1 MTRRMLVVGRNPN
14 KPSHLKG
21 LRDAILLRWAV
32 GQLTSTMT
40 HSEARTGK
48 AQMSTPEH
56 REPVSHAAIPPTVA
70 SPRGAVKV
78 GLVQINNSFSG
89 QNYLPYSVALLQ
101 TYVQQKSADPGRYRF
116 LPPLYKRVRIAD
128 AVEALLDA
136 DLVGFSTY
144 VWNGRIS
151 LEIARRLKAAKP
163 GIVIVF
169 GGPHVPDQPE
179 AFLRAHRQIDIAVH
193 NEGERTFLQL
203 LEMFPG
209 GNWENLPGVSF
220 VKPDG
225 GFVRNPNTERA
236 RDLDEIPSPFLEGA
250 FDEIMAANPQE
261 SWIGLWETNRG
272 CPFRCT
278 FCDWGSATAAK
289 VTKFGEERLYA
300 EVDWFAEKKIEYIFC
315 CDANFGIQKRDVDI
329 AKYVSEVKG
338 STGYPVALS
347 VQNTKN
353 ATERAYETQKILSDA
368 GLNKGVAL
376 SMQSV
381 DMTTLEAIKRDNIS
395 LGTYME
401 LQRRFTRDKVE
412 TYSDLIL
419 GLPGETY
426 ESFVKG
432 VDQLMENGQHNRI
445 QFNNL
450 SILPNAEMGD
460 PAYQAKYGMITV
472 ESKIINIHG
481 ERIELDD
488 DVPEVQDLVI
498 ATAATPLADWRRT
511 RVFCWMTALLHF
523 DKLFQIPLILAHG
536 ISGIS
541 YRDMIEAFMAA
552 DPRRFPMIAEIN
564 AFFHSEAESIQR
576 GGAEYVFSK
585 EYLNIFWPAD
595 EYIFVKLTAEGKFDA
610 FYAEAGKLL
619 LETLSARHGTLPMDV
634 IEEAV
639 RLNHALVNQPFA
651 KADLRVHLR
660 YDLLDYW
667 RKVRDGE
674 QALLRE
680 TPLVVEIDRTSK
692 PYDDFQKWCRE
703 IVWWGNKKGAY
714 LYSPRAAA
722 ITPELAGHY

>member
-1 MTRRMLVVGRNPN
+1 MSSNDRHPIAAGSPPFA
-14 KPSHLKG
+14 PS
-21 LRDAILLRWAV
+21 A
-32 GQLTSTMT
+32 
-40 HSEARTGK
+40 
-48 AQMSTPEH
+48 
-56 REPVSHAAIPPTVA
+56 
-70 SPRGAVKV
+70 GAPLKV

-101 TYVQQKSADPGRYRF
+101 TYVEQKSANPGRYSF
-116 LPPLYKRVRIAD
+116 LTPLYKRIRIAD
-128 AVEALLDA
+128 AVASLLDA

-151 LEIARRLKAAKP
+151 LEIARRLKALKP
-163 GIVIVF
+163 GIFIVF

-179 AFLRAHRQIDIAVH
+179 SFRRATPQIDIAVH
-193 NEGERTFLQL
+193 NEGERTFLAM
-203 LEMFPG
+203 LETFPDREA
-209 GNWENLPGVSF
+209 WQSLPGVSY

-225 GFVRNPNTERA
+225 SFVRNANIDRV

-250 FDEIMAANPQE
+250 FDAIMAANPNE

-300 EVDWFAEKKIEYIFC
+300 EVDWFAQKKIEYIFC
-315 CDANFGIQKRDVDI
+315 CDANFGIQKRDVNI
-329 AKYVSEVKG
+329 AKYVSKVKQE
-338 STGYPVALS
+338 SGYPVALS

-460 PAYQAKYGMITV
+460 PAYQARYGMITV

-552 DPRRFPMIAEIN
+552 DPKRFPKIAEIN
-564 AFFHSEAESIQR
+564 AFFHSEAEAIQK
-576 GGAEYVFSK
+576 GGPEYVFSK

-595 EYIFVKLTAEGKFDA
+595 EFIFVKLTADGAFDA
-610 FYAEAGKLL
+610 FYEEAGRLL
-619 LETLSARHGTLPMDV
+619 IETVSARHSGLPMDV
-634 IEEAV
+634 IDEAV
-639 RLNHALVNQPFA
+639 RLNHALVHQPFA
-651 KADLRVHLR
+651 KEDVKVRLR
-660 YDLLDYW
+660 YDLLEYW

-680 TPLVVEIDRTSK
+680 VPQVVEIDRTSK
-692 PYDDFQKWCRE
+692 PYTDFQKWCRE

-714 LYSPRAAA
+714 LYSPRALA

>member
-1 MTRRMLVVGRNPN
+1 M
-14 KPSHLKG
+14 
-21 LRDAILLRWAV
+21 
-32 GQLTSTMT
+32 
-40 HSEARTGK
+40 
-48 AQMSTPEH
+48 
-56 REPVSHAAIPPTVA
+56 
-70 SPRGAVKV
+70 RGPIKI

-89 QNYLPYSVALLQ
+89 QNYLPYSIALLQ
-101 TYVQQKSADPGRYRF
+101 TYVQKFAPHAGRYEF
-116 LPPLYKRVRIAD
+116 LTPIYKRVRIAD
-128 AVEALLDA
+128 AVAALRDA

-151 LEIARRLKAAKP
+151 LEIARRLKALKP
-163 GIVIVF
+163 SVSIVF

-179 AFLRAHRQIDIAVH
+179 RFLRDNPQIDLAVH
-193 NEGERTFLQL
+193 NEGERTFLKL
-203 LEMFPG
+203 LEAFPDRDA
-209 GNWENLPGVSF
+209 WAALPGVSMM
-220 VKPDG
+220 KADG
-225 GFVRNPNTERA
+225 TFVRNANIERV

-250 FDEIMAANPQE
+250 FDRIMKANPGE

-289 VTKFGEERLYA
+289 VTKFGEDRLYR
-300 EVDWFAEKKIEYIFC
+300 EVDWFAARKIEYIFC

-329 AKYVSEVKG
+329 ANYVARVKNE
-338 STGYPVALS
+338 TGYPVALS

-353 ATERAYETQKILSDA
+353 ATERAYLTQKILSDA

-381 DMTTLEAIKRDNIS
+381 DAVTLEAIKRDNIS
-395 LGTYME
+395 LDTYME
-401 LQRRFTRDKVE
+401 LQRRFTRDRVE

-432 VDQLMENGQHNRI
+432 VDQLIENGQHNRI

-460 PAYQAKYGMITV
+460 IAYQRKYGMVTV

-488 DVPEVQDLVI
+488 DVPELQDLVV
-498 ATAATPLADWRRT
+498 ATSAMPAADWRRT

-523 DKLFQIPLILAHG
+523 DKLFQIPLMLAHG
-536 ISGIS
+536 ISGIP
-541 YRDMIEAFMAA
+541 YRDMIEAFTAA
-552 DPRRFPMIAEIN
+552 DAKRFPMLAEIN
-564 AFFHSEAESIQR
+564 AFFESEAASIQQ

-585 EYLNIFWPAD
+585 EYLGIYWPAD
-595 EYIFVKLTAEGKFDA
+595 EYIFVKLTAEGKFDD
-610 FYAEAGKLL
+610 FYGEAGKLL
-619 LETLSARHGTLPMDV
+619 AETVSARHSGLPMEV
-634 IEEAV
+634 IDEAI

-651 KADLRVHLR
+651 RTDVKVTLRH
-660 YDLLDYW
+660 DLLDYW
-667 RKVRDGE
+667 TKVRGGE
-674 QALLRE
+674 QAV
-680 TPLVVEIDRTSK
+680 LVEKPMLVDVNRTAK

-714 LYSPRAAA
+714 LYSPLAVEIA
-722 ITPELAGHY
+722 PELAGHF

>member
-1 MTRRMLVVGRNPN
+1 MNPAPPAIRTFLPLKSISVRSYFCVKNHN
-14 KPSHLKG
+14 KAFNLKG
-21 LRDAILLRWAV
+21 LRPDIALHQAV
-32 GQLTSTMT
+32 GQLTSTP
-40 HSEARTGK
+40 
-48 AQMSTPEH
+48 MSTPN
-56 REPVSHAAIPPTVA
+56 RPDPMPAVAGTAPVAQLRAPV
-70 SPRGAVKV
+70 VV

-101 TYVQQKSADPGRYRF
+101 TYVQKMSADPGRYAF
-116 LPPLYKRVRIAD
+116 LPPLYKRIRIAD
-128 AVEALLDA
+128 AVESLKDA

-179 AFLRAHRQIDIAVH
+179 AFLRANPQIDLAVH
-193 NEGERTFLQL
+193 NEGERTFLKL
-203 LEMFPG
+203 LEEFPDRAA
-209 GNWENLPGVSF
+209 WQSLPGVSF

-225 GFVRNPNTERA
+225 SFVRKPNIDRV

-250 FDEIMAANPQE
+250 FDSIMAANPQE

-289 VTKFGEERLYA
+289 V
-300 EVDWFAEKKIEYIFC
+300 
-315 CDANFGIQKRDVDI
+315 ANFGIQKRDVDI
-329 AKYVSEVKG
+329 AKYVAGIKQD
-338 STGYPVALS
+338 TGYPVALS

-426 ESFVKG
+426 ESFVRG
-432 VDQLMENGQHNRI
+432 VDQLIENGQHNRI

-460 PAYQAKYGMITV
+460 PAYQAKYGMVTV

-481 ERIELDD
+481 ERVELDD
-488 DVPEVQDLVI
+488 DVPEVQDLVV
-498 ATAATPLADWRRT
+498 ATAAMPLADWRRT
-511 RVFCWMTALLHF
+511 RIFCWMTALLHF

-552 DPRRFPMIAEIN
+552 DAKRFPLIAEIN
-564 AFFHSEAESIQR
+564 AFFESESQSIQK

-595 EYIFVKLTAEGKFDA
+595 EYIFVKLTHEGKFDA
-610 FYAEAGKLL
+610 FYQEAGKLL
-619 LETLSARHGTLPMDV
+619 AETVSARHSGLPMDV
-634 IEEAV
+634 IGEAI
-639 RLNHALVNQPFA
+639 RLNHALVHQPFA
-651 KADLRVHLR
+651 KANLKVKLR
-660 YDLLDYW
+660 
-667 RKVRDGE
+667 
-674 QALLRE
+674 
-680 TPLVVEIDRTSK
+680 
-692 PYDDFQKWCRE
+692 
-703 IVWWGNKKGAY
+703 
-714 LYSPRAAA
+714 
-722 ITPELAGHY
+722 

>member
-1 MTRRMLVVGRNPN
+1 MSSRSRNTPDV
-14 KPSHLKG
+14 PG
-21 LRDAILLRWAV
+21 LI
-32 GQLTSTMT
+32 
-40 HSEARTGK
+40 K
-48 AQMSTPEH
+48 
-56 REPVSHAAIPPTVA
+56 I
-70 SPRGAVKV
+70 

-89 QNYLPYSVALLQ
+89 QNYLPYSIALLQ
-101 TYVQQKSADPGRYRF
+101 TYVQKFSPDPARYEF
-116 LPPLYKRVRIAD
+116 LTPLYKRVRIAD
-128 AVEALLDA
+128 AVEALKDA

-151 LEIARRLKAAKP
+151 LEIARRLKALKP
-163 GIVIVF
+163 GIVVVF

-179 AFLRAHRQIDIAVH
+179 AFLRANPQIDLAVH
-193 NEGERTFLQL
+193 NEGERTFLKL
-203 LEMFPG
+203 LEAWPDRDA
-209 GNWENLPGVSF
+209 WAALPGVSM
-220 VKPDG
+220 VGADG
-225 GFVRNPNTERA
+225 AFVRNPNIDRV

-250 FDEIMAANPQE
+250 FDAIMDENPHE

-278 FCDWGSATAAK
+278 FCDWGSATAGK
-289 VTKFGEERLYA
+289 VTKFGEERLYR
-300 EVDWFAEKKIEYIFC
+300 EVDWFAKRKIEYIFC

-329 AKYVSEVKG
+329 ANYVADVKKT
-338 STGYPVALS
+338 TGYPVALS

-353 ATERAYETQKILSDA
+353 ATERAYLTQKILSDA

-381 DMTTLEAIKRDNIS
+381 DMPTLEAIKRDNIS

-401 LQRRFTRDKVE
+401 LQRRFTKDKVE

-426 ESFVKG
+426 ESFVRG

-450 SILPNAEMGD
+450 SILPNAEMVD
-460 PAYQAKYGMITV
+460 PAYQKKYGMVTV

-481 ERIELDD
+481 ERVELDD
-488 DVPEVQDLVI
+488 DVPEVQDLVV

-511 RVFCWMTALLHF
+511 RTFCWMTALLHF

-541 YRDMIEAFMAA
+541 YRDMIEAFTQA
-552 DPRRFPMIAEIN
+552 DPARYPLIAGIN
-564 AFFHSEAESIQR
+564 AFFESEARSIQH
-576 GGAEYVFSK
+576 GGSEYVFSK
-585 EYLNIFWPAD
+585 EYLNIYWPAD
-595 EYIFVKLTAEGKFDA
+595 EFIFVKLTAEGKFDA
-610 FYAEAGKLL
+610 FYAEAGRLL
-619 LETLSARHGTLPMDV
+619 AETVTARHAGLPMDV
-634 IEEAV
+634 IDDAIK
-639 RLNHALVNQPFA
+639 LNHALVHQPFA
-651 KADLRVHLR
+651 RTNLAVALR
-660 YDLLDYW
+660 YDILDYW
-667 RKVRDGE
+667 YKVRTGE
-674 QALLRE
+674 QAVLRE
-680 TPLVVEIDRTSK
+680 QPMLVEIDRTSR

-714 LYSPRAAA
+714 LYSPTARE

>member
-1 MTRRMLVVGRNPN
+1 MDATMPADDRARPAIGSGRP
-14 KPSHLKG
+14 L
-21 LRDAILLRWAV
+21 
-32 GQLTSTMT
+32 
-40 HSEARTGK
+40 
-48 AQMSTPEH
+48 
-56 REPVSHAAIPPTVA
+56 
-70 SPRGAVKV
+70 KV

-89 QNYLPYSVALLQ
+89 QNYLPYSIALLQ
-101 TYVQQKSADPGRYRF
+101 TYVQKFAPDPGRYAF
-116 LPPLYKRVRIAD
+116 LTPLYKRVRIAD
-128 AVEALLDA
+128 AVEALKDA

-151 LEIARRLKAAKP
+151 LEIARRLKALKP
-163 GIVIVF
+163 GIAIVF

-179 AFLRAHRQIDIAVH
+179 AFLRANPQIDLAIH
-193 NEGERTFLQL
+193 NEGEQTFLKL
-203 LEMFPG
+203 LEAFPDRAAWAG
-209 GNWENLPGVSF
+209 LPGASMVRA
-220 VKPDG
+220 DG
-225 GFVRNPNTERA
+225 AFVRNPNIDRV

-250 FDEIMAANPQE
+250 FDAIMAANPNE

-289 VTKFGEERLYA
+289 VTKFGEERLFA
-300 EVDWFAEKKIEYIFC
+300 EVDWFAARKIEYIFC

-329 AKYVSEVKG
+329 ANYVAKVKQE
-338 STGYPVALS
+338 SGYPVALS

-353 ATERAYETQKILSDA
+353 ATERAYLTQKILSDA

-432 VDQLMENGQHNRI
+432 VDLLMENGQHNRI

-460 PAYQAKYGMITV
+460 PAYQAKYGMVTV

-481 ERIELDD
+481 ERVELDD
-488 DVPEVQDLVI
+488 DVPEVQDLVV
-498 ATAATPLADWRRT
+498 ATSATPPADWRRT
-511 RVFCWMTALLHF
+511 RIFCWMTALLHF

-552 DPRRFPMIAEIN
+552 DPARYPLIGEIN
-564 AFFHSEAESIQR
+564 AFFESEARSIQQ
-576 GGAEYVFSK
+576 GGAEYVFSR
-585 EYLNIFWPAD
+585 EYLNIYWPAD
-595 EYIFVKLTAEGKFDA
+595 EFIFVKLTADGKFDA

-619 LETLSARHGTLPMDV
+619 NETLNARHGSLPMDV
-634 IEEAV
+634 IDEAV

-651 KADLRVHLR
+651 KSNSTLKLR
-660 YDLLDYW
+660 YDLLGYW
-667 RKVRDGE
+667 HAVRNGE
-674 QALLRE
+674 PAVLRE
-680 TPLVVEIDRTSK
+680 TPVLIEIDRMSRR
-692 PYDDFQKWCRE
+692 YDDFQKWCRE

-714 LYSPRAAA
+714 LYAPTTRE

>member
-1 MTRRMLVVGRNPN
+1 VRPDGSFMRNPN
-14 KPSHLKG
+14 I
-21 LRDAILLRWAV
+21 D
-32 GQLTSTMT
+32 
-40 HSEARTGK
+40 
-48 AQMSTPEH
+48 
-56 REPVSHAAIPPTVA
+56 
-70 SPRGAVKV
+70 
-78 GLVQINNSFSG
+78 
-89 QNYLPYSVALLQ
+89 
-101 TYVQQKSADPGRYRF
+101 
-116 LPPLYKRVRIAD
+116 RV
-128 AVEALLDA
+128 
-136 DLVGFSTY
+136 
-144 VWNGRIS
+144 
-151 LEIARRLKAAKP
+151 
-163 GIVIVF
+163 
-169 GGPHVPDQPE
+169 
-179 AFLRAHRQIDIAVH
+179 
-193 NEGERTFLQL
+193 
-203 LEMFPG
+203 
-209 GNWENLPGVSF
+209 
-220 VKPDG
+220 
-225 GFVRNPNTERA
+225 

-250 FDEIMAANPQE
+250 FATIMAANPNE

-289 VTKFGEERLYA
+289 VTKFGEERLFA

-329 AKYVSEVKG
+329 ANYVADIKKT
-338 STGYPVALS
+338 TGYPVALS

-353 ATERAYETQKILSDA
+353 ATERAYLTQKILSDA

-450 SILPNAEMGD
+450 SILPNAEMGA
-460 PAYQAKYGMITV
+460 PAYQAKYGMVTV

-498 ATAATPLADWRRT
+498 ATSATPLADWRRT
-511 RVFCWMTALLHF
+511 RIFCWMTALLHF

-541 YRDMIEAFMAA
+541 YRDMVEAFMGA
-552 DPRRFPMIAEIN
+552 DPARFPVIGGIN
-564 AFFHSEAESIQR
+564 AFFESEAKAIQQ
-576 GGAEYVFSK
+576 GGSEYVFSK

-595 EYIFVKLTAEGKFDA
+595 EYIFVKLTHEGKFDA
-610 FYAEAGKLL
+610 FYQEAGKLL
-619 LETLSARHGTLPMDV
+619 AETLSARHAGLPMDV
-634 IEEAV
+634 IEEAIK
-639 RLNHALVNQPFA
+639 LNHALVHQPFA
-651 KADLRVHLR
+651 KTNLKVKLRH
-660 YDLLDYW
+660 DLLDYW
-667 RKVRDGE
+667 NKVRGGE
-674 QALLRE
+674 QALLKDQ
-680 TPLVVEIDRTSK
+680 PMVVEIDRTSK

-714 LYSPRAAA
+714 LYSPTARE

>member
-1 MTRRMLVVGRNPN
+1 MSSRADPMPSAGETPAGRQ
-14 KPSHLKG
+14 
-21 LRDAILLRWAV
+21 RVR
-32 GQLTSTMT
+32 
-40 HSEARTGK
+40 
-48 AQMSTPEH
+48 
-56 REPVSHAAIPPTVA
+56 
-70 SPRGAVKV
+70 V

-101 TYVQQKSADPGRYRF
+101 TYVQKMAPDAGRYDF

-128 AVEALLDA
+128 AVEALKGA

-151 LEIARRLKAAKP
+151 LEIARRLKAARP
-163 GIVIVF
+163 DIAIVF

-179 AFLRAHRQIDIAVH
+179 AFLRAHPQIDLAVH
-193 NEGERTFLQL
+193 NEGERTFLKL
-203 LEMFPG
+203 LEAFPDRDG
-209 GNWENLPGVSF
+209 WAALPGVSM
-220 VKPDG
+220 VRPDG
-225 GFVRNPNTERA
+225 SFVRNPNIDRV

-250 FDEIMAANPQE
+250 FASIMAANPQE

-289 VTKFGEERLYA
+289 VTKFGEERLYR
-300 EVDWFAEKKIEYIFC
+300 EVDWFAANKVEYIFC

-329 AKYVSEVKG
+329 ANYVANVKRD
-338 STGYPVALS
+338 TGFPVALS

-381 DMTTLEAIKRDNIS
+381 DMKTLEAIKRDNIS

-432 VDQLMENGQHNRI
+432 VDQLIENGQHNRI

-460 PAYQAKYGMITV
+460 PAYQARFGMVTV

-488 DVPEVQDLVI
+488 DVPEVQDLVV
-498 ATAATPLADWRRT
+498 ATAAMPAADWRRT

-541 YRDMIEAFMAA
+541 YREMIEAFMAA
-552 DPRRFPMIAEIN
+552 DPARYPLIAGIN
-564 AFFHSEAESIQR
+564 EFFHKEAHSIQQ
-576 GGAEYVFSK
+576 GGAEYVYSR
-585 EYLNIFWPAD
+585 EYLGIYWPAD
-595 EYIFVKLTAEGKFDA
+595 EFIFVELTAKGEFDS
-610 FYAEAGKLL
+610 FYAEAGRLL
-619 LETLSARHGTLPMDV
+619 AETVRARAADLPMD
-634 IEEAV
+634 ILDEAI
-639 RLNHALVNQPFA
+639 RLNHALVHQPFV
-651 KADLRVHLR
+651 KGNVSLRLR
-660 YDLLDYW
+660 HNLIDYW
-667 RKVRDGE
+667 HRVRGGE
-674 QALLRE
+674 PAVLAE
-680 TPLVVEIDRTSK
+680 AAMEVEVDRTSR

-714 LYSPRAAA
+714 LYAPRAAA

>member
-1 MTRRMLVVGRNPN
+1 MPTL
-14 KPSHLKG
+14 KESAPSAAPFGDK
-21 LRDAILLRWAV
+21 DV
-32 GQLTSTMT
+32 STAT
-40 HSEARTGK
+40 D
-48 AQMSTPEH
+48 
-56 REPVSHAAIPPTVA
+56 I
-70 SPRGAVKV
+70 VKV

-89 QNYLPYSVALLQ
+89 QNYLPYSIALLQ
-101 TYVQQKSADPGRYRF
+101 TYVQKFSPNPGRYEF
-116 LPPLYKRVRIAD
+116 LTPLYKRVRIAD
-128 AVEALLDA
+128 AVEALKDA

-151 LEIARRLKAAKP
+151 LEIARRLKELKP
-163 GIVIVF
+163 GIIILF

-179 AFLRAHRQIDIAVH
+179 EFMRANPQVDVAVH

-203 LEMFPG
+203 LEAYPDRRA
-209 GNWENLPGVSF
+209 WESMAGVSM

-225 GFVRNPNTERA
+225 SFVRNPNVDRV

-250 FDEIMAANPQE
+250 FDSIMKANPNE

-278 FCDWGSATAAK
+278 FCDWGSATAGK
-289 VTKFGEERLYA
+289 VTKFGEERLFE
-300 EVDWFAEKKIEYIFC
+300 EVDWFAKNKVEYIFC

-329 AKYVSEVKG
+329 ANHVAAVKKK
-338 STGYPVALS
+338 TGYPVALS

-353 ATERAYETQKILSDA
+353 ATERAYLTQKILSDA

-381 DMTTLEAIKRDNIS
+381 DMPTLEAIKRDNIS
-395 LGTYME
+395 LNTYME

-432 VDQLMENGQHNRI
+432 VDLLMENGQHNRI

-460 PAYQAKYGMITV
+460 PAYQKKYGMVTV

-481 ERIELDD
+481 ERVELDD

-498 ATAATPLADWRRT
+498 ATASTPLAEWRRT
-511 RVFCWMTALLHF
+511 RIFCWMTALLHF

-536 ISGIS
+536 ISGIA

-552 DPRRFPMIAEIN
+552 DTKRYPMIAEIN
-564 AFFHSEAESIQR
+564 AFFESEAQSIQK
-576 GGAEYVFSK
+576 GGSEYVFSK

-619 LETLSARHGTLPMDV
+619 AETVSARHSGLPMDV
-634 IEEAV
+634 IDEAI
-639 RLNHALVNQPFA
+639 RLNHALVHQPFA
-651 KADLRVHLR
+651 KTNVKVKLR

-667 RKVRDGE
+667 NKVRGGE
-674 QALLRE
+674 QALLTE
-680 TPLVVEIDRTSK
+680 KPMVVEIDRTSK

-714 LYSPRAAA
+714 LYAPNATA
-722 ITPELAGHY
+722 ISPELAGHY

>member
-1 MTRRMLVVGRNPN
+1 
-14 KPSHLKG
+14 
-21 LRDAILLRWAV
+21 
-32 GQLTSTMT
+32 
-40 HSEARTGK
+40 
-48 AQMSTPEH
+48 MSTPNDL
-56 REPVSHAAIPPTVA
+56 EPVAVA
-70 SPRGAVKV
+70 PQSVSAQAGTATI

-101 TYVQQKSADPGRYRF
+101 TYVQKNALDPGRFRF

-128 AVEALLDA
+128 AVESLLEA

-151 LEIARRLKAAKP
+151 LEIARRLKALKP
-163 GIVIVF
+163 GIVIIF

-179 AFLRAHRQIDIAVH
+179 AFMRANPQIDLAVH
-193 NEGERTFLQL
+193 NEGERTFLKL
-203 LEMFPG
+203 LESFSDREA
-209 GNWENLPGVSF
+209 WQSLPGVSF

-225 GFVRNPNTERA
+225 SFVRNPNIDRV

-250 FDEIMAANPQE
+250 FDEIMKANPTE

-329 AKYVSEVKG
+329 AKYVANVKQAT
-338 STGYPVALS
+338 SYPVALS

-395 LGTYME
+395 LNTYME

-426 ESFVKG
+426 ESFVRG

-460 PAYQAKYGMITV
+460 PAYQAKYGMVTV

-481 ERIELDD
+481 ERVELDD

-498 ATAATPLADWRRT
+498 ATTATPLADWRRT

-552 DPRRFPMIAEIN
+552 DSARFPMIAEIN
-564 AFFHSEAESIQR
+564 AFFHSEAESIQK
-576 GGAEYVFSK
+576 GGSEYVFSK

-595 EYIFVKLTAEGKFDA
+595 EFIFVKLTAEGKFDA
-610 FYAEAGKLL
+610 FYDEAGKLL
-619 LETLSARHGTLPMDV
+619 IETLGARHSNLPMDV
-634 IEEAV
+634 IDEAV
-639 RLNHALVNQPFA
+639 RLNHALVHQPFA
-651 KADLRVHLR
+651 KENTKLQLR

-674 QALLRE
+674 QPLLSE
-680 TPLVVEIDRTSK
+680 APLIIEIDRTSK
-692 PYDDFQKWCRE
+692 PYTDFQKWCRE

-714 LYSPRAAA
+714 LYSPKAAA

>member
-1 MTRRMLVVGRNPN
+1 
-14 KPSHLKG
+14 
-21 LRDAILLRWAV
+21 
-32 GQLTSTMT
+32 
-40 HSEARTGK
+40 
-48 AQMSTPEH
+48 MSTPNDLETTAIVP
-56 REPVSHAAIPPTVA
+56 EAVFVSAGTAT
-70 SPRGAVKV
+70 V

-101 TYVQQKSADPGRYRF
+101 TYVQKNARDPSRFRF

-128 AVEALLDA
+128 AVESLLEA

-151 LEIARRLKAAKP
+151 LEIARRLKALKP
-163 GIVIVF
+163 DIVIIF

-179 AFLRAHRQIDIAVH
+179 AFMRANPQIDLAVH
-193 NEGERTFLQL
+193 NEGERTFLKL
-203 LEMFPG
+203 LESFTDREA
-209 GNWENLPGVSF
+209 WQSLPGVSF

-225 GFVRNPNTERA
+225 SFVRNANIDRV

-250 FDEIMAANPQE
+250 FDEIMKANPTE

-329 AKYVSEVKG
+329 AKYVAGVKLAT
-338 STGYPVALS
+338 SYPVALS

-395 LGTYME
+395 LNTYME

-426 ESFVKG
+426 ESFVRG

-460 PAYQAKYGMITV
+460 PAYQAKYGMVTV

-498 ATAATPLADWRRT
+498 ATSATPLADWRRT

-536 ISGIS
+536 ISGMS

-552 DPRRFPMIAEIN
+552 DPARYPTLAQIN
-564 AFFHSEAESIQR
+564 AFFHSEAESIQK
-576 GGAEYVFSK
+576 GGSEYVFSK

-595 EYIFVKLTAEGKFDA
+595 EFIFVKLTADGKFDA
-610 FYAEAGKLL
+610 FYDEAGKLL
-619 LETLSARHGTLPMDV
+619 AETLSARHSGLPMDV
-634 IEEAV
+634 IDEAV
-639 RLNHALVNQPFA
+639 RLNHALVHQPFA
-651 KADLRVHLR
+651 RENTKMRLR

-674 QALLRE
+674 QPLLRE
-680 TPLVVEIDRTSK
+680 APLVVEIDRTSK
-692 PYDDFQKWCRE
+692 PYTDFQKWCRE

-714 LYSPRAAA
+714 LYSPVAAE

>member
-1 MTRRMLVVGRNPN
+1 
-14 KPSHLKG
+14 
-21 LRDAILLRWAV
+21 
-32 GQLTSTMT
+32 
-40 HSEARTGK
+40 
-48 AQMSTPEH
+48 MSTPH
-56 REPVSHAAIPPTVA
+56 ADKATAQALPPAKPVI
-70 SPRGAVKV
+70 V

-101 TYVQQKSADPGRYRF
+101 TYVKKFATRPALYRF

-128 AVEALLDA
+128 AVEALKDA
-136 DLVGFSTY
+136 DIVGFSTY

-151 LEIARRLKAAKP
+151 LEIARRLKALKP
-163 GIVIVF
+163 GIVIIF

-179 AFLRAHRQIDIAVH
+179 SFMRTHRQIDLAVH
-193 NEGERTFLQL
+193 NEGERTFLKL
-203 LEMFPG
+203 LETFHDRPT
-209 GNWENLPGVSF
+209 WDTLPGISMVRA
-220 VKPDG
+220 DG
-225 GFVRNPNTERA
+225 TFVRTANLDRV

-250 FDEIMAANPQE
+250 FDEIMAANQTE

-278 FCDWGSATAAK
+278 FCDWGSATAGK
-289 VTKFGEERLYA
+289 VTKFGEDRLYR
-300 EVDWFAEKKIEYIFC
+300 EVDWFAKKKIEYIFC

-329 AKYVSEVKG
+329 ANYVAGVKKT
-338 STGYPVALS
+338 TGYPVALS

-381 DMTTLEAIKRDNIS
+381 DMPTLEAIKRDNIS

-426 ESFVKG
+426 ESFVRG

-460 PAYQAKYGMITV
+460 PAYQAKYGMVTV

-498 ATAATPLADWRRT
+498 ATAATPLDDWRRT
-511 RVFCWMTALLHF
+511 RIFCWMTALLHF

-552 DPRRFPMIAEIN
+552 DARRFPTIAGIN
-564 AFFHSEAESIQR
+564 AFFESEARSIQQ

-595 EYIFVKLTAEGKFDA
+595 EYIFVKLTAEGRFDD
-610 FYAEAGKLL
+610 FYKEAGELL
-619 LETLSARHGTLPMDV
+619 AETVRARSDGLPIEIV
-634 IEEAV
+634 EEAV
-639 RLNHALVNQPFA
+639 RLNHALVHQPFA
-651 KADLRVHLR
+651 KGDIMVKLD

-667 RKVRDGE
+667 NKVRGGE
-674 QALLRE
+674 PALLRKV
-680 TPLVVEIDRTSK
+680 PIVVEIDRTSR

-714 LYSPRAAA
+714 LYSPRAVE